1 MNPDMRGT
9 AVTSVVKYVLTAAG
23 AFLLTV
29 ALTAGGGLMEAVAQ
43 TTEPS
48 RFPAGI
54 RGLADGQDEPPSN
67 RWLLGARDDEERF
80 RRLQVYAG
88 GTDQQMWQ
96 IGYRYEQVYQA
107 ILDEEWELGG
117 HHWGK
122 LRNVFNVALMK
133 RPNRTPNAEQMFLG
147 DTWQLLASAL
157 EASDISAAR
166 AAFLQ
171 ERRACIA
178 CHVAEGYGFINDA
191 PMFEE
196 TAIFPAN

>member
-1 MNPDMRGT
+1 M
-9 AVTSVVKYVLTAAG
+9 TSVVKYVLTAAG

-29 ALTAGGGLMEAVAQ
+29 ALTAGGGWTEAVAQ
-43 TTEPS
+43 TSEPS
-48 RFPAGI
+48 RFPTGI
-54 RGLADGQDEPPSN
+54 QGLADGQDEPPSN

-88 GTDQQMWQ
+88 GTDQQMRQ

-107 ILDEEWELGG
+107 IVDEEWELGG

-133 RPNRTPNAEQMFLG
+133 RPNRTPNAERMFLD

-157 EASDISAAR
+157 EAGDTAAAR
-166 AAFLQ
+166 DTFLQ
-171 ERRACIA
+171 ERQACIV
-178 CHVAEGYGFINDA
+178 CHVAEGYEFINDA

-196 TAIFPAN
+196 TAAFPAN

>member
-1 MNPDMRGT
+1 MQGPDCGNS
-9 AVTSVVKYVLTAAG
+9 AKYLLTAAG
-23 AFLLTV
+23 AFLLTL
-29 ALTAGGGLMEAVAQ
+29 ALTEGGGWLSAAAQ

-107 ILDEEWELGG
+107 IVDEQWELGT

-133 RPNRTPNAEQMFLG
+133 RPNRTPNAEAMFL
-147 DTWQLLASAL
+147 DATWPLLSAAL
-157 EASDISAAR
+157 EAEDAAAAR
-166 AAFLQ
+166 TTFLQ
-171 ERRACIA
+171 EREACIA
-178 CHVAEGYGFINDA
+178 CHVAEGYGFINAA
-191 PMFEE
+191 PMFGA
-196 TAIFPAN
+196 TAGFPAD

>member
-1 MNPDMRGT
+1 M
-9 AVTSVVKYVLTAAG
+9 TSVVKYVLTAAG

-67 RWLLGARDDEERF
+67 RWLLGARDNEERF

-133 RPNRTPNAEQMFLG
+133 RPNRTPNAEQM
-147 DTWQLLASAL
+147 
-157 EASDISAAR
+157 
-166 AAFLQ
+166 
-171 ERRACIA
+171 
-178 CHVAEGYGFINDA
+178 
-191 PMFEE
+191 
-196 TAIFPAN
+196 